1 MKSFTQVEVGRWAVT
16 SRKNATRGELEMRYR
31 LVKRL
36 RLGIETGEHLLRSL
50 VKAVKVDKV
59 SKEGLEDSKPL
70 GQQQH
75 PAPPSSC
82 YRGIHR
88 LMSLGSRNEGL

>member
-1 MKSFTQVEVGRWAVT
+1 MT

-59 SKEGLEDSKPL
+59 SKEGLRTANRL
-70 GQQQH
+70 
-75 PAPPSSC
+75 ASSSTLL
-82 YRGIHR
+82 R
-88 LMSLGSRNEGL
+88 LAHVTGESTGL